1 VTDLRRF
8 DDFRKAAAVARRERR
23 VLVVLVSQY
32 DCPYCHRIK
41 EEIIFP
47 MVKAGDF
54 AGEILLGEL
63 YIDEGETVVDFS
75 GRRVSAA
82 DFVHRYD
89 VYVTPTLLFLDA
101 GGHELAEKMVGI
113 NTMEMYFYY
122 LSEAIREAV
131 AKLRGTPS

>member
-1 VTDLRRF
+1 MTDLRRF
-8 DDFRKAAAVARRERR
+8 DDFRKAGATARRERR

-47 MVKAGDF
+47 MIKAKDF

-63 YIDEGETVVDFS
+63 YIDEGEMVVDFS

-82 DFVHRYD
+82 DFVHGYG

-101 GGHELAEKMVGI
+101 DGRELAEKMVGI